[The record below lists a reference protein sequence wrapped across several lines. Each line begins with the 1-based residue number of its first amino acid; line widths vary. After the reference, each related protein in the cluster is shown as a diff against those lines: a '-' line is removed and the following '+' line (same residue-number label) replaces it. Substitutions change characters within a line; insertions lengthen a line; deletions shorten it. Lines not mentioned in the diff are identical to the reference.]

1 MSESVSIEIKNL
13 KSYTELMNSLSED
26 DRKCVEIMNK
36 QAAEALEKKTNPITK
51 KSMGKKHNIMTVYRK
66 LEWHNNE
73 NLTEVKP
80 ISAKELQ

>member
-36 QAAEALEKKTNPITK
+36 QAAEALEKRLIQLR
-51 KSMGKKHNIMTVYRK
+51 KSQWEKKHNIMTVYRK